1 MDKKFK
7 KIISI
12 IIPNKNTAYFT
23 IFIMSLGII
32 SGSIFLVLISQSD
45 KQTVIEQI
53 TTFFSNINS
62 NNINNIQTLKNSLL
76 INYVY
81 IFLIWILGMSIIG
94 ILFNIFLIYFKGFT
108 IGFSI
113 ASLIYV
119 HGVKGMLSSLIYLF
133 PNQLLNIFVI
143 FLVGIY
149 SIYFTKNLYKFILG
163 NKTINFKTIIKKYF
177 YILILCVIVALFSS
191 LIETFVTPAIFKL
204 VIKLF
209 I

>member
-1 MDKKFK
+1 MVKKFK

-12 IIPNKNTAYFT
+12 IIPSKNTAYFT

-45 KQTVIEQI
+45 KQAVIEQI

-149 SIYFTKNLYKFILG
+149 SIYFTKNLYKFIFG
-163 NKTINFKTIIKKYF
+163 DKTINFKTIIKKYF
-177 YILILCVIVALFSS
+177 YILILCVIVALVSS
-191 LIETFVTPAIFKL
+191 LIESFVTPAIFKL

>member
-1 MDKKFK
+1 MVK
-7 KIISI
+7 KIKKLISI
-12 IIPNKNTAYFT
+12 IIPSKNTAYFT

-32 SGSIFLVLISQSD
+32 SGSIFLVLINQND
-45 KQTVIEQI
+45 KQAVIEQI
-53 TTFFSNINS
+53 MTFFSNINA

-119 HGVKGMLSSLIYLF
+119 HGIKGILSSLIYLF
-133 PNQLLNIFVI
+133 PNQLLNIVI
-143 FLVGIY
+143 ISLIGIY
-149 SIYFTKNLYKFILG
+149 SIYFTKNLYRFIFG
-163 NKTINFKTIIKKYF
+163 DKTINFKTIIKRYF
-177 YILILCVIVALFSS
+177 YVLILCVVATMFTS